1 MRVFLPAL
9 SHELTAAYPVNRQGW
24 VARIPT
30 GTHPEQAE
38 VYEDDAVTEAA
49 LDSLSLLRDEP
60 TSAGVNKSAF
70 RRLVLALDVPE
81 NSVTFVS
88 DEAADEDGVVFPV
101 EIENIEWAQVAA
113 LMVDDGDAEEAVQAV
128 LRAEDQETADHA
140 IAELWE
146 YAIGWFDIAE
156 REALASALKS

>member
-9 SHELTAAYPVNRQGW
+9 SHELSAEQPVNRQGW
-24 VARIPT
+24 VARIPA

-60 TSAGVNKSAF
+60 VSVGVNRAL
-70 RRLVLALDVPE
+70 RRLVLAVEVPE
-81 NSVTFVS
+81 TSAACVS
-88 DEAADEDGVVFPV
+88 NEAADEDGVVFPV
-101 EIENIEWAQVAA
+101 ELESIEWGQVAA
-113 LMVDDGDAEEAVQAV
+113 LMVDDADAEDAVQAV
-128 LRAEDQETADHA
+128 LRAEDQDTADAA

-156 REALASALKS
+156 RQALASALNG